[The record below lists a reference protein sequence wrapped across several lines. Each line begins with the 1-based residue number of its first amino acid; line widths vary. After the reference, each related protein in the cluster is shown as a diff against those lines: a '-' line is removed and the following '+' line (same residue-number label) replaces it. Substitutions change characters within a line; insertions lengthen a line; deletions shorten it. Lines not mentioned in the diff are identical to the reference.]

1 MNNNKTK
8 LEVIVPFFNDFEN
21 FVKFNEI
28 LDSVDSEDINFL
40 FLDNGSYEKNIENYI
55 SVKNYQNRKLIL
67 SDKNLGYGG
76 GIIYAQ
82 NFIES
87 DFVAWMPGNLKINP
101 KDSIPFFMNSYSL
114 LSEHTLIKARRI
126 SRQTLDSIK
135 TKMFGLLSTLYF
147 NVNLSDAG
155 GTPSIVHK
163 SFFDNS
169 DNYPTDFSFDV
180 FVYYFYRKN
189 RKKIVR
195 PKIKYTKR
203 FAGSSHWQKGLF
215 SEIKLTL
222 EIFSYKKKWNKT
234 IKEQ

>member
-21 FVKFNEI
+21 FLKFNEI
-28 LDSVDSEDINFL
+28 IDSINTEGINFL

-55 SVKNYQNRKLIL
+55 SEKNYDNRKLIS

-82 NFIES
+82 NYVES
-87 DFVAWMPGNLKINP
+87 DYIAWMPGNLKINP
-101 KDSIPFFMNSYSL
+101 KDSITFFMNSQSL
-114 LSEHTLIKARRI
+114 LSENTLIKARRI
-126 SRQTLDSIK
+126 NRQTLDFIK
-135 TKMFGLLSTLYF
+135 TNLFGILSTIYF
-147 NVNLSDAG
+147 KSNLNDAG

-163 SFFDNS
+163 SFFNNCD
-169 DNYPTDFSFDV
+169 DYPTDFSFDV

-203 FAGSSHWQKGLF
+203 FAGSSHWQNLF
-215 SEIKLTL
+215 LIFFVNIYIPWIKITFTSQRSCS
-222 EIFSYKKKWNKT
+222 I
-234 IKEQ
+234 

>member
-8 LEVIVPFFNDFEN
+8 LEVRVPLFIDVEN
-21 FVKFNEI
+21 FVKFNES
-28 LDSVDSEDINFL
+28 LDSVVSEVINFL

-101 KDSIPFFMNSYSL
+101 KDSVPFFMNSYSL

-155 GTPSIVHK
+155 GTP
-163 SFFDNS
+163 
-169 DNYPTDFSFDV
+169 
-180 FVYYFYRKN
+180 R
-189 RKKIVR
+189 
-195 PKIKYTKR
+195 
-203 FAGSSHWQKGLF
+203 
-215 SEIKLTL
+215 
-222 EIFSYKKKWNKT
+222 
-234 IKEQ
+234 